1 MIAVLKSRKTHCS
14 RSRQRMTGFIVLE
27 IIHKRDKSELEKEGV
42 GNIANKNATVCG
54 K

>member
-27 IIHKRDKSELEKEGV
+27 IIHKRDKSELEKGV
-42 GNIANKNATVCG
+42 GNIANKNATVYG